1 MAPKRI
7 KRLGRT
13 WKYALGAF
21 DDRKTKKYDNSVAVI
36 RTFILLA
43 YLITNGFIIAGVI
56 RHWDPR
62 PTRFADSCYA
72 SERTAREHQE
82 FA

>member
-21 DDRKTKKYDNSVAVI
+21 DDHKTKKYDNSIAVI

-56 RHWDPR
+56 RHWNPR
-62 PTRFADSCYA
+62 PHRFADSYFA
-72 SERTAREHQE
+72 SELPAREYQKL
-82 FA
+82 A